1 MTVNPASTLEF
12 KREVDIKVSFRVETP
27 SVGSLV
33 RTRRHA
39 RAVVNKLMV
48 DKTFVDKISGPPSS
62 KVKDLGWRIEA
73 QVE

>member
-27 SVGSLV
+27 SVGSHV

-39 RAVVNKLMV
+39 RTVVNSLLVNKLIV
-48 DKTFVDKISGPPSS
+48 DTILGPSSS
-62 KVKDLGWRIEA
+62 KVQDLRWRIEA

>member
-27 SVGSLV
+27 SVGSPAS
-33 RTRRHA
+33 TRRHA
-39 RAVVNKLMV
+39 RAVVDKFVVNKIL
-48 DKTFVDKISGPPSS
+48 GPPSS
-62 KVKDLGWRIEA
+62 NVQDRRWRIEA

>member
-27 SVGSLV
+27 SVGSQA

-39 RAVVNKLMV
+39 RAVVGKSLANNFFVNK
-48 DKTFVDKISGPPSS
+48 IPSPPRNQDQDS
-62 KVKDLGWRIEA
+62 GWRIEA